1 MKTKRQTKLGPDS
14 DKPGTAKKVR
24 RSVAKTSS
32 GTNGKNPLVSYE
44 HAPIGIVECSPDG
57 KHLRVNEEFC
67 RLLGYEKE
75 ELIGQGIKLIT
86 HEDDY
91 PIDIKLH
98 QQLVEGKIPFYR
110 LEKRYIHKDG
120 GTLWVELT
128 RSVIRDAAGNP
139 LYTIGVVLDISDRKQ
154 VERVLRDSSERLR
167 LATGAARMFMW
178 ELDLQNRIYTFADNL
193 ERVLGFS
200 AGLLPKNNVETVERL
215 SPAEDVRAFWD
226 ALARAIES
234 HSDLNSLQFRMINP
248 ENGQTVWLEA
258 NAKIVYDDDGT
269 AERIFGVAQ
278 NITERKRIARQQE
291 ALYQLTDQ
299 LHRTNSLEDIFNAAL
314 DAILSAL
321 QCDRASILLFD
332 ETDMMHFV
340 AWRGL
345 SDGYRKATDGHSPWK
360 SDEKNPE
367 PICMNDVNTGDLSD
381 SLRAVLKGEGIGAL
395 AFIPL
400 VSNGKLIGK
409 FMTYYNVS
417 HVFHEDEIEL
427 SLTIARQLAFA
438 VDRRRTEEAL
448 ARERELLK
456 RLFETMPAMLTI
468 YDPSTG
474 SQQLNGQFERL
485 TGWKNGTSI
494 LSLLEGCYPDPEYRQ
509 EVIKRMSAC
518 GPNEWIDVQMRTHD
532 GRTLDTTW
540 SNISFSNGMQVDIGV
555 DITERKRAEV
565 QLRESEERYRTIVDT
580 SNEGIWYVDLNA
592 ETVYLNEPMAQIL
605 GYSVNEVIGRK
616 IPEFCFPEDM
626 PNAQEHITNSY
637 QGNYEH
643 FDFRFRRK
651 DGDEVLVLA
660 STSPVRD
667 GTGRVIGALGMF
679 VDITERKNAEHQ
691 LRQIASF
698 DEAVMDNMGEGLYTV
713 DSNGNV
719 TSMNPTAEKMF
730 GWTFEEIRGRRM
742 HDVTHYKHP
751 DGTPFPAEDC
761 AGFQVLHHGQK
772 FVHHE
777 DVFIRKDGTFFD
789 VIYSSAPLWDNG
801 KIDGLVVV
809 FNDNTTRKQAEKR
822 LVLLSEISELVRRSE
837 DPNELLFAVSE
848 AVGDHFQARRC
859 LFNEIDLENDLEIV
873 HRDYC
878 RGVESV
884 AGVHKIS
891 DYSSVTSAE
900 MAAGKTVVNHD
911 SKEDPRTAPDYERSY
926 VPNGERA
933 YVTVP
938 LMRENH
944 WVASLWLSDDMP
956 RQWNEEDVSLLET
969 IAERTWIAVEK
980 LRINTAL
987 QASEALYRT
996 IARSIPGGGV
1006 YVVDKDMRY
1015 LVADGAV
1022 TEAFGLSREMLEGH
1036 TVSEVFRDEQRSR
1049 MIDRLQRNFAGETIS
1064 YETEHNGR
1072 IYWTQQAP
1080 LSESIGQAIIVTLD
1094 ITERKQM
1101 EEALRQSE
1109 ERFSQFMQHL
1119 PGLAWIKDRQGRYV
1133 YANVSAEAT
1142 FRTPLEKLYGR
1153 TDEDVFP
1160 PDVANQFKR
1169 NDELA
1174 LLDEKGVQV
1183 VETLEHDDGILH
1195 YSLVNK
1201 FPIPGP
1207 DGDIALIGGT
1217 AFDITERK
1225 QADEALRE
1233 SEERYRTLFE
1243 SIDEGFCVIEK
1254 VGDEAGEKLDFLY
1267 VEANPAFADQAGI
1280 GGVVGKTIRQAFPG
1294 EPEEWFETYDHILR
1308 TGEPMKFERGLITQ
1322 GRVLGLYAFRVED
1335 GTNRRVAVVFNDI
1348 TERKQ
1353 AEEALRESEQRYR
1366 NLFDLVPVAVYTCDA
1381 NGLIQEYNHSAAEL
1395 WGREPAKNDPHEKF
1409 CGSFKMY
1416 YPDGRLMPHE
1426 KCPMARMLRG
1436 EALEP
1441 HELEIVIER
1450 LDGLRRSVIAHPL
1463 PIRNGRGEIVEAI
1476 NCLYDI
1482 TERKQA
1488 EDALQSLN
1496 LQLETRVVMRT
1507 AELQEAN
1514 TALQESRGRLQ
1525 ILSQRLVEVQEEERR
1540 AIARELH
1547 DRVGQ
1552 SLSALNINMI
1562 IMRDQLLPDSLERVA
1577 SRLSDSMHLV
1587 GETITL
1593 VRDVMSNLRPAVLDD
1608 YGLEAALQSY
1618 RDEYMS
1624 RYGIKVVLEKP
1635 AQPLPR
1641 LGPSIEMTFL
1651 RIAQEALMNIAR
1663 HANASQVT
1671 LSLWQ
1676 EGDHVCM
1683 TVQDNG
1689 TGIVSWQEAN
1699 RPGSHG
1705 LTIMRERAEA
1715 FGGNLKVGSMPGKG
1729 TKVEMSIPI
1738 GKGSQN
1744 EVQKEMLE

>member
-1 MKTKRQTKLGPDS
+1 MKTQRQTKLGLDS
-14 DKPGTAKKVR
+14 DKPGIAKKVR
-24 RSVAKTSS
+24 RSVAKSSS

-44 HAPIGIVECSPDG
+44 YAPIGIVECSPEG
-57 KHLRVNEEFC
+57 RHINVNEEFC
-67 RLLGYEKE
+67 HLLGYEKE
-75 ELIGQGIKLIT
+75 DLIGKSLKEIT

-91 PIDIKLH
+91 PVDIKLH

-110 LEKRYIHKDG
+110 LEERYIHKEG
-120 GTLWVELT
+120 GIIWVELT
-128 RSVIRDAAGNP
+128 RSVVRDATGTS
-139 LYTIGVVLDISDRKQ
+139 LKTIGVVLDISDRKH

-167 LATGAARMFMW
+167 LATEAAQMFMW
-178 ELDLQNRIYTFADNL
+178 ELDFKNRVYTFADNF
-193 ERVLGFS
+193 EEVLGFS
-200 AGLLPKNNVETVERL
+200 AGLLPKNSVETVERL
-215 SPAEDVRAFWD
+215 STAEDVQAFWD
-226 ALARAIES
+226 AVGKAIES
-234 HSDLNSLQFRMINP
+234 HNDLYSLQFRIINP
-248 ENGQTVWLEA
+248 ENGQIIWLEA
-258 NAKIVYDDDGT
+258 NAKIVYNQDGNV
-269 AERIFGVAQ
+269 ERMFGVAQ
-278 NITERKRIARQQE
+278 NITENKKTQDEILIISRMPEENPNPVMRMTQDGKVLYANGPSATLLKSWEENTAQAIPAELQAYIAEAFNSGSKKEIEIENDGKVFSATLAPILEAGYVNFYGSDITERKRAEQALKEFARQQE

-299 LHRTNSLEDIFNAAL
+299 LQHTNSLEDVFNAAL
-314 DAILSAL
+314 DAIVSAL

-332 ETDMMHFV
+332 DQDVMQFV

-345 SDGYRKATDGHSPWK
+345 SDRYRKATDGHSPWK
-360 SDEKNPE
+360 PDEKDPE
-367 PICMNDVNTGDLSD
+367 PVCMNDVNTGELSD
-381 SLRAVLKGEGIGAL
+381 SLRTVIKSEGIGAL

-409 FMTYYNVS
+409 FMTYYNAP
-417 HVFHEDEIEL
+417 HTFKEDEVEL
-427 SLTIARQLAFA
+427 SLTIARQLAFG
-438 VDRRRTEEAL
+438 VDRKRVEEAL

-485 TGWKNGTSI
+485 TGWKNGISV
-494 LSLLEGCYPDPEYRQ
+494 LSLLEGCYPDPEYRK
-509 EVIKRMSAC
+509 EVIRRMAAC
-518 GPNEWIDVQMRTHD
+518 APNEWVDIQMRTHD

-540 SNISFSNGMQVDIGV
+540 SNIGFSNGMQVGIGV
-555 DITERKRAEV
+555 DITERKRAEED
-565 QLRESEERYRTIVDT
+565 LR
-580 SNEGIWYVDLNA
+580 
-592 ETVYLNEPMAQIL
+592 
-605 GYSVNEVIGRK
+605 
-616 IPEFCFPEDM
+616 
-626 PNAQEHITNSY
+626 
-637 QGNYEH
+637 
-643 FDFRFRRK
+643 
-651 DGDEVLVLA
+651 
-660 STSPVRD
+660 
-667 GTGRVIGALGMF
+667 
-679 VDITERKNAEHQ
+679 
-691 LRQIASF
+691 
-698 DEAVMDNMGEGLYTV
+698 
-713 DSNGNV
+713 
-719 TSMNPTAEKMF
+719 
-730 GWTFEEIRGRRM
+730 
-742 HDVTHYKHP
+742 
-751 DGTPFPAEDC
+751 
-761 AGFQVLHHGQK
+761 
-772 FVHHE
+772 
-777 DVFIRKDGTFFD
+777 
-789 VIYSSAPLWDNG
+789 
-801 KIDGLVVV
+801 
-809 FNDNTTRKQAEKR
+809 
-822 LVLLSEISELVRRSE
+822 
-837 DPNELLFAVSE
+837 
-848 AVGDHFQARRC
+848 
-859 LFNEIDLENDLEIV
+859 
-873 HRDYC
+873 
-878 RGVESV
+878 
-884 AGVHKIS
+884 
-891 DYSSVTSAE
+891 
-900 MAAGKTVVNHD
+900 
-911 SKEDPRTAPDYERSY
+911 
-926 VPNGERA
+926 
-933 YVTVP
+933 
-938 LMRENH
+938 
-944 WVASLWLSDDMP
+944 
-956 RQWNEEDVSLLET
+956 
-969 IAERTWIAVEK
+969 
-980 LRINTAL
+980 
-987 QASEALYRT
+987 ASETLYRT
-996 IARSIPGGGV
+996 IARSIPGGGI

-1036 TVSEVFRDEQRSR
+1036 MVSEVFRDEQRSR
-1049 MIDRLQRNFAGETIS
+1049 MIERLQRNFAGETIS

-1080 LSESIGQAIIVTLD
+1080 LNESMGQAIIVTLD

-1133 YANVSAEAT
+1133 YANAAAEAA
-1142 FRTPLEKLYGR
+1142 FSTPLVKLYGK
-1153 TDEDVFP
+1153 TDEDIFP
-1160 PDVANQFKR
+1160 SEVAAQFKK
-1169 NDELA
+1169 NDDLA
-1174 LLDEKGVQV
+1174 LLDEKGIQV
-1183 VETLEHDDGILH
+1183 VETLEHEDGVLH

-1207 DGDIALIGGT
+1207 DGNITLIGGT

-1225 QADEALRE
+1225 QAEEALME

-1243 SIDEGFCVIEK
+1243 SIDEGFCIIEK
-1254 VGDEAGEKLDFLY
+1254 VEDEVGKKLDFLY
-1267 VEANPAFADQAGI
+1267 VEANPAFADQAGV

-1294 EPEEWFETYDHILR
+1294 EPEEWFETYDDILR

-1322 GRVLGLYAFRVED
+1322 GRVLELYAFRVED

-1348 TERKQ
+1348 TERKR
-1353 AEEALRESEQRYR
+1353 AGEALRESEQRYR

-1381 NGLIQEYNHSAAEL
+1381 DGLIQEYNHRAAKL
-1395 WGREPAKNDPHEKF
+1395 WGHEPARNDPHEKF
-1409 CGSFKMY
+1409 CGSSKIY
-1416 YPDGRLMPHE
+1416 YPDGRFMPHE
-1426 KCPMARMLRG
+1426 KCPMARVLKG
-1436 EALEP
+1436 ETLEP

-1450 LDGLRRSVIAHPL
+1450 PDGVRRSVIAHPL
-1463 PIRNGRGEIVEAI
+1463 PIRNARGEIVEAI

-1488 EDALQSLN
+1488 EEALQLLN

-1618 RDEYMS
+1618 LAEYMA
-1624 RYGIKVVLEKP
+1624 RYGIKVVLEKSV
-1635 AQPLPR
+1635 QPLPR

-1663 HANASQVT
+1663 HANASQAT

-1676 EGDHVCM
+1676 EGASTCM

-1689 TGIVSWQEAN
+1689 AGIVSWQEAN

-1715 FGGNLKVGSMPGKG
+1715 FGGNLKVGSVPGQG

-1738 GKGSQN
+1738 GKGNQN

>member
-1 MKTKRQTKLGPDS
+1 MKTKRQTKVEPAS
-14 DKPGTAKKVR
+14 DKPKAAKR
-24 RSVAKTSS
+24 TRSSASKPSPD
-32 GTNGKNPLVSYE
+32 TNGKNPLVSYE
-44 HAPIGIVECSPDG
+44 HAPIGIVECSPEG
-57 KHLRVNEEFC
+57 RYINVNEEFC
-67 RLLGYEKE
+67 HLLGYVKE
-75 ELIGQGIKLIT
+75 DLIGKSLKEIT

-91 PIDIKLH
+91 PVDIRLH

-110 LEKRYIHKDG
+110 LEERFIHKDG
-120 GTLWVELT
+120 GIIWVELT
-128 RSVIRDAAGNP
+128 RSVVRDAAGTP
-139 LYTIGVVLDISDRKQ
+139 LKTIGVVLDISDRKH

-167 LATGAARMFMW
+167 LATESARMFMW

-193 ERVLGFS
+193 GQVLGFS

-226 ALARAIES
+226 ALVRAIQS
-234 HSDLNSLQFRMINP
+234 HSDLNSLQFRIINP

-332 ETDMMHFV
+332 ETDLMHFV

-367 PICMNDVNTGDLSD
+367 LICMNDVNTGDLSD
-381 SLRAVLKGEGIGAL
+381 SLRAVIKDEGIGAL

-400 VSNGKLIGK
+400 VANGKLIGK
-409 FMTYYNVS
+409 FMTYYNAPHIFSEGEV
-417 HVFHEDEIEL
+417 EL
-427 SLTIARQLAFA
+427 SLTIARQLAF
-438 VDRRRTEEAL
+438 
-448 ARERELLK
+448 
-456 RLFETMPAMLTI
+456 
-468 YDPSTG
+468 
-474 SQQLNGQFERL
+474 
-485 TGWKNGTSI
+485 
-494 LSLLEGCYPDPEYRQ
+494 
-509 EVIKRMSAC
+509 
-518 GPNEWIDVQMRTHD
+518 
-532 GRTLDTTW
+532 
-540 SNISFSNGMQVDIGV
+540 GV
-555 DITERKRAEV
+555 DRKRAEV

-592 ETVYLNEPMAQIL
+592 ETVYLNEPMAHIL
-605 GYSVNEVIGRK
+605 GYSVDEVIGRK
-616 IPEFCFPEDM
+616 LPEFCFAEDM
-626 PNAQEHITNSY
+626 SNAQEHIASNY

-651 DGDEVLVLA
+651 DGEEVLVLA

-667 GTGRVIGALGMF
+667 GTGKLIGTLGMF

-698 DEAVMDNMGEGLYTV
+698 DEAVMGNLGEGLYTV
-713 DSNGNV
+713 DSDGYV
-719 TSMNPTAEKMF
+719 TSMNPAAEKMF
-730 GWTFEEIRGRRM
+730 GRTIEEIRGRRM

-772 FVHHE
+772 LVHHE

-789 VIYSSAPLWDNG
+789 VIYSSSALWDNG

-837 DPNELLFAVSE
+837 EPNELMFAVSA
-848 AVGDHFQARRC
+848 AVGDHFQAKRC
-859 LFNEIDLENDLEIV
+859 LFNEIDVENDIEIV

-878 RGVESV
+878 QGVESV
-884 AGVHKIS
+884 AGIHRIS
-891 DYSSVTSAE
+891 DYSSITSGE
-900 MAAGKTVVNHD
+900 MEAGITVVNHD
-911 SKEDPRTAPDYERSY
+911 SKVDPRTAPDYERSY
-926 VPNGERA
+926 LSNGERA

-938 LMRENH
+938 LMRANR

-956 RQWNEEDVSLLET
+956 RQWSQEDVSLLET

-980 LRINTAL
+980 LRINSAL
-987 QASEALYRT
+987 RASEALYRT
-996 IARSIPGGGV
+996 IARSIPGGGI

-1036 TVSEVFRDEQRSR
+1036 TVSEVFRDQQRSR
-1049 MIDRLQRNFAGETIS
+1049 MIEHLQRNFAGETIS

-1072 IYWTQQAP
+1072 VYWTQQAP
-1080 LSESIGQAIIVTLD
+1080 LLESIGQVIIVTLD

-1119 PGLAWIKDRQGRYV
+1119 PGLAWIKDKQGRYV
-1133 YANVSAEAT
+1133 YANASAEAA
-1142 FRTPLEKLYGR
+1142 FKTPLEKLYGKA
-1153 TDEDVFP
+1153 DEDVFSS
-1160 PDVANQFKR
+1160 DVATQFKK
-1169 NDELA
+1169 NDDLA
-1174 LLDEKGVQV
+1174 LRDKNGVQV

-1207 DGDIALIGGT
+1207 DGDIELIGGT
-1217 AFDITERK
+1217 AFDITEQR
-1225 QADEALRE
+1225 
-1233 SEERYRTLFE
+1233 
-1243 SIDEGFCVIEK
+1243 
-1254 VGDEAGEKLDFLY
+1254 
-1267 VEANPAFADQAGI
+1267 
-1280 GGVVGKTIRQAFPG
+1280 
-1294 EPEEWFETYDHILR
+1294 
-1308 TGEPMKFERGLITQ
+1308 
-1322 GRVLGLYAFRVED
+1322 
-1335 GTNRRVAVVFNDI
+1335 
-1348 TERKQ
+1348 Q
-1353 AEEALRESEQRYR
+1353 AEEALRRNEKMFSTLVDAAPFGVYFIDSEFRLRAINKGSEAVFSGIQPLIGRDFAEIIHLIWQEPFATEVIERFRHTLLTGESFISPTVIEERANIEEIQSYDWQIHRITLSDGTLGVVCYFYDLSDQKRMEAAVRASEERYR
-1366 NLFDLVPVAVYTCDA
+1366 DLFDLVPVAVYSCDA
-1381 NGLIQEYNHSAAEL
+1381 NGLIQEYNHSALEL

-1409 CGSFKMY
+1409 CGSFKIY
-1416 YPDGRLMPHE
+1416 YSDGRFMPHE
-1426 KCPMARMLRG
+1426 KCPMARMLKG
-1436 EALEP
+1436 ETLEP
-1441 HELEIVIER
+1441 QELEIVVER
-1450 LDGLRRSVIAHPL
+1450 PDGVRRSVIAHPL
-1463 PIRNGRGEIVEAI
+1463 PIRNVRGEIVEAI

-1488 EDALQSLN
+1488 EDALQALN

-1514 TALQESRGRLQ
+1514 TALHESRRRLQ

-1618 RDEYMS
+1618 VDEYRP
-1624 RYGIKVVLEKP
+1624 RYGIKVELERP

-1676 EGDHVCM
+1676 EGDSICM

-1689 TGIVSWQEAN
+1689 TGIVSWPEAN

-1715 FGGNLKVGSMPGKG
+1715 FGGNLKVGSVPGKG
-1729 TKVEMSIPI
+1729 TRVEMSIPI
-1738 GKGSQN
+1738 GKDSQN

>member
-1 MKTKRQTKLGPDS
+1 MKTKRQTKMEPAS
-14 DKPGTAKKVR
+14 DKPKAAKKAR
-24 RSVAKTSS
+24 NSASKSAL

-44 HAPIGIVECSPDG
+44 HAPIGIVECSLEG
-57 KHLRVNEEFC
+57 RHINVNEEFC
-67 RLLGYEKE
+67 HLLGYGKE
-75 ELIGQGIKLIT
+75 ELIGKGLKEVT

-91 PIDIKLH
+91 PIDVKLH

-110 LEKRYIHKDG
+110 LEKRYIHRDG
-120 GTLWVELT
+120 GIIWVELT
-128 RSVIRDAAGNP
+128 RSVVRDAAGTP
-139 LYTIGVVLDISDRKQ
+139 LYTIGVVLDISERKQ

-167 LATGAARMFMW
+167 LATEAAQMFMW
-178 ELDLQNRIYTFADNL
+178 ELDLRNRVYTFADNF
-193 ERVLGFS
+193 EKVLGFS
-200 AGLLPKNNVETVERL
+200 AGLLPKNSVETFERL
-215 SPAEDVRAFWD
+215 SPAEDVQAFWD
-226 ALARAIES
+226 AVAKAIES
-234 HSDLNSLQFRMINP
+234 HTNLYSLQFRIINP
-248 ENGQTVWLEA
+248 ENGQIVWLEA
-258 NAKIVYDDDGT
+258 NAKIVYDEAGN
-269 AERIFGVAQ
+269 AERMFGVAQ
-278 NITERKRIARQQE
+278 NITENKRTQNEILIISRMPEENPNPVMRLTQDGKVLYANSPSATLLKSWGENGVE
-291 ALYQLTDQ
+291 AIPD
-299 LHRTNSLEDIFNAAL
+299 E
-314 DAILSAL
+314 L
-321 QCDRASILLFD
+321 QAHVAEAFRAG
-332 ETDMMHFV
+332 V
-340 AWRGL
+340 
-345 SDGYRKATDGHSPWK
+345 KK
-360 SDEKNPE
+360 
-367 PICMNDVNTGDLSD
+367 
-381 SLRAVLKGEGIGAL
+381 
-395 AFIPL
+395 
-400 VSNGKLIGK
+400 
-409 FMTYYNVS
+409 
-417 HVFHEDEIEL
+417 EIEIENDRKVF
-427 SLTIARQLAFA
+427 SATLAPI
-438 VDRRRTEEAL
+438 REAGYVN
-448 ARERELLK
+448 
-456 RLFETMPAMLTI
+456 F
-468 YDPSTG
+468 YG
-474 SQQLNGQFERL
+474 S
-485 TGWKNGTSI
+485 
-494 LSLLEGCYPDPEYRQ
+494 
-509 EVIKRMSAC
+509 
-518 GPNEWIDVQMRTHD
+518 
-532 GRTLDTTW
+532 
-540 SNISFSNGMQVDIGV
+540 
-555 DITERKRAEV
+555 DITDRKRAEV

-592 ETVYLNEPMAQIL
+592 ETVYLNDPMAQIL

-616 IPEFCFPEDM
+616 MPEFCFPEDM
-626 PNAQEHITNSY
+626 SAAQEHITSSY
-637 QGNYEH
+637 QGNYQR

-719 TSMNPTAEKMF
+719 TSMNPAAEKMF
-730 GWTFEEIRGRRM
+730 GWTFEELDGRRM
-742 HDVTHYKHP
+742 HDATHYKHP

-761 AGFQVLHHGQK
+761 SGFQVLHNGQK
-772 FVHHE
+772 LVSHE

-789 VIYSSAPLWDNG
+789 VVYSSSPLWDNG
-801 KIDGLVVV
+801 KVEGLVVV
-809 FNDNTTRKQAEKR
+809 FNDNTIRKQAEKR
-822 LVLLSEISELVRRSE
+822 LVLLSEISELVRKSE
-837 DPNELLFAVSE
+837 DASELLFAVSE

-884 AGVHKIS
+884 AGLHKIS
-891 DYSSVTSAE
+891 DYSSITSAE

-926 VPNGERA
+926 LPNGERA

-938 LMRENH
+938 LMRANR
-944 WVASLWLSDDMP
+944 WVASLWLSDDLP
-956 RQWNEEDVSLLET
+956 RQWNQEDVSLLET
-969 IAERTWIAVEK
+969 IAERTWLAVEK

-1049 MIDRLQRNFAGETIS
+1049 MIERLQRNFAGETIS

-1119 PGLAWIKDRQGRYV
+1119 PGLAWIKDTQGRYV
-1133 YANVSAEAT
+1133 YANAAAEAA

-1153 TDEDVFP
+1153 IDADIFP
-1160 PDVANQFKR
+1160 SDVATQFKR

-1225 QADEALRE
+1225 QAEEALRE

-1254 VGDEAGEKLDFLY
+1254 VRDEASEKLDFLY
-1267 VEANPAFADQAGI
+1267 VEANPAFANQAGL

-1294 EPEEWFETYDHILR
+1294 EPEEWFETYDQILR

-1322 GRVLGLYAFRVED
+1322 GRVLELYAFRVED

-1348 TERKQ
+1348 TKRKQ

-1381 NGLIQEYNHSAAEL
+1381 DGLIQEYNHRAVEL
-1395 WGREPAKNDPHEKF
+1395 WGREPAKNDPQEKF
-1409 CGSFKMY
+1409 CGSYKIY
-1416 YPDGRLMPHE
+1416 YPDGRFMPHE
-1426 KCPMARMLRG
+1426 QCPMARMLRG
-1436 EALEP
+1436 ETLEP
-1441 HELEIVIER
+1441 QELEIVIER
-1450 LDGLRRSVIAHPL
+1450 PDGVRRSVIAHPL
-1463 PIRNGRGEIVEAI
+1463 PIRNARGEIIEAI

-1496 LQLETRVVMRT
+1496 LQLEARVVMRT
-1507 AELQEAN
+1507 TELQEAN
-1514 TALQESRGRLQ
+1514 IALEESRGRLQ

-1618 RDEYMS
+1618 VDEYMP
-1624 RYGIKVVLEKP
+1624 RYGIKVVFEKP
-1635 AQPLPR
+1635 AQPIPR

-1663 HANASQVT
+1663 HANASQAN
-1671 LSLWQ
+1671 LSIWQ
-1676 EGDHVCM
+1676 EGDSVYM

-1715 FGGNLKVGSMPGKG
+1715 FGGNLTVGSVPGKG
-1729 TKVEMSIPI
+1729 TRIEMSIPI
-1738 GKGSQN
+1738 GKGN
-1744 EVQKEMLE
+1744 QKEVKEIE

>member
-1 MKTKRQTKLGPDS
+1 MKTQRQTKMEPAS
-14 DKPGTAKKVR
+14 DKPKAAKRTRNSASK
-24 RSVAKTSS
+24 SSS
-32 GTNGKNPLVSYE
+32 GINGKNPPASYE

-57 KHLRVNEEFC
+57 RHTNVNEEFC
-67 RLLGYEKE
+67 HLLGYEKE
-75 ELIGQGIKLIT
+75 ELIGKSLKDIT

-110 LEKRYIHKDG
+110 LEKRYVRKNG
-120 GTLWVELT
+120 GSIWVELT
-128 RSVIRDAAGNP
+128 RSLVSDSAGTA

-167 LATGAARMFMW
+167 LATEAARMFMW

-193 ERVLGFS
+193 EQVLGFS

-226 ALARAIES
+226 ALARAIQS
-234 HSDLNSLQFRMINP
+234 QSDLHSLQFRMINP

-258 NAKIVYDDDGT
+258 NAKIVYNDDGT

-299 LHRTNSLEDIFNAAL
+299 LHRTNSPEDIFNAAL

-345 SDGYRKATDGHSPWK
+345 SNDYRKATDGHSPWK
-360 SDEKNPE
+360 YDQKNPE
-367 PICMNDVNTGDLSD
+367 PICMNDINTADLSD
-381 SLRAVLKGEGIGAL
+381 SLRAVINREGIGAL

-409 FMTYYNVS
+409 FMTYYNAP
-417 HVFHEDEIEL
+417 HVFNEEETEL
-427 SLTIARQLAFA
+427 SLTIARQLAF
-438 VDRRRTEEAL
+438 
-448 ARERELLK
+448 
-456 RLFETMPAMLTI
+456 
-468 YDPSTG
+468 
-474 SQQLNGQFERL
+474 
-485 TGWKNGTSI
+485 
-494 LSLLEGCYPDPEYRQ
+494 
-509 EVIKRMSAC
+509 
-518 GPNEWIDVQMRTHD
+518 
-532 GRTLDTTW
+532 
-540 SNISFSNGMQVDIGV
+540 GV
-555 DITERKRAEV
+555 DRKRAEV

-580 SNEGIWYVDLNA
+580 SNEGIWYVNLNA
-592 ETVYLNEPMAQIL
+592 ETVYLNEPMAHIL
-605 GYSVNEVIGRK
+605 GYSVDEVIGRK
-616 IPEFCFPEDM
+616 VPEFCFAEDM
-626 PNAQEHITNSY
+626 PNAQEHITSNY

-651 DGDEVLVLA
+651 DGGEVLVLA
-660 STSPVRD
+660 SSSPVRN
-667 GTGRVIGALGMF
+667 GTGKVIGALGMF
-679 VDITERKNAEHQ
+679 VDITERKYAEHQ

-698 DEAVMDNMGEGLYTV
+698 DEAVMGNMGEGLYTV
-713 DSNGNV
+713 DSFGNV
-719 TSMNPTAEKMF
+719 TSMNPAAEKMF

-751 DGTPFPAEDC
+751 NGTPFPAEDC

-772 FVHHE
+772 LVHHE

-789 VIYSSAPLWDNG
+789 VIYSSSPIWDNG

-809 FNDNTTRKQAEKR
+809 FNDNTTRKQTEKR
-822 LVLLSEISELVRRSE
+822 LVLISEISELVRRLE
-837 DPNELLFAVSE
+837 DPGQLLFAVSE

-859 LFNEIDLENDLEIV
+859 LFNEIDIEKDIEIV

-891 DYSSVTSAE
+891 DYSSITSAE

-911 SKEDPRTAPDYERSY
+911 SKVDPRTAPDYERSY

-938 LMRENH
+938 LMRANQ
-944 WVASLWLSDDMP
+944 WVASLWLSDNMP

-987 QASEALYRT
+987 RASEALYRT

-1015 LVADGAV
+1015 LVADGTV

-1036 TVSEVFRDEQRSR
+1036 VVSEVFRDEQRSR
-1049 MIDRLQRNFAGETIS
+1049 MIERLQRNFAGETIS

-1072 IYWTQQAP
+1072 VYWTQQAP
-1080 LSESIGQAIIVTLD
+1080 LLESIGQVIIVTLD

-1119 PGLAWIKDRQGRYV
+1119 PGLAWIKDKQGHYV
-1133 YANVSAEAT
+1133 YANASAEAA
-1142 FRTPLEKLYGR
+1142 FRTPLEKLYGT
-1153 TDEDVFP
+1153 TDEDIFP
-1160 PDVANQFKR
+1160 PDVAAQFKR
-1169 NDELA
+1169 NDDLA
-1174 LLDEKGVQV
+1174 LLDENGVQV
-1183 VETLEHDDGILH
+1183 VETLEYDDGVLH

-1217 AFDITERK
+1217 AFDITER
-1225 QADEALRE
+1225 
-1233 SEERYRTLFE
+1233 
-1243 SIDEGFCVIEK
+1243 
-1254 VGDEAGEKLDFLY
+1254 
-1267 VEANPAFADQAGI
+1267 
-1280 GGVVGKTIRQAFPG
+1280 
-1294 EPEEWFETYDHILR
+1294 
-1308 TGEPMKFERGLITQ
+1308 
-1322 GRVLGLYAFRVED
+1322 
-1335 GTNRRVAVVFNDI
+1335 
-1348 TERKQ
+1348 RK
-1353 AEEALRESEQRYR
+1353 AEEALSRNEKMFSTLVDAAPFGVYFIDSEFRLRAINKGSEAVFSGIHPLIGRDFAEIIHIIWQEPFATEVIEHFRHTLLTGESFISPTVIEERANIEEIQSYDWQIHRITLSDGTFGVVCYFYDLSDQKRMEAAVRASEARYR
-1366 NLFDLVPVAVYTCDA
+1366 NLFDLVPVAVYSCDA
-1381 NGLIQEYNHSAAEL
+1381 NGLIQEYNHSAVEL
-1395 WGREPAKNDPHEKF
+1395 WGREPVKNDPNEKF
-1409 CGSFKMY
+1409 CGSFKIY
-1416 YPDGRLMPHE
+1416 YPDSRFMPHE

-1436 EALEP
+1436 ETLETQ
-1441 HELEIVIER
+1441 ELEIVVER
-1450 LDGLRRSVIAHPL
+1450 PDGVRRIVIAHPL
-1463 PIRNGRGEIVEAI
+1463 PIRNARGEIVEAI

-1552 SLSALNINMI
+1552 SLSALNINLI
-1562 IMRDQLLPDSLERVA
+1562 IMRDQLLPDSLERVGP
-1577 SRLSDSMHLV
+1577 RLGDSMHLV

-1618 RDEYMS
+1618 VAEYMP
-1624 RYGIKVVLEKP
+1624 RYGIKVVMERP

-1663 HANASQVT
+1663 HANAGQAT

-1676 EGDHVCM
+1676 EGDSTCM

-1689 TGIVSWQEAN
+1689 SGIVSWQEAN

-1715 FGGNLKVGSMPGKG
+1715 FGGNLKVGSVPGKG
-1729 TKVEMSIPI
+1729 TKVEMSIPT
-1738 GKGSQN
+1738 GKGNQN